1 MEELIHFHSEEI
13 SFELPHPILIRE
25 WLKKSIES
33 ERKVLQ
39 ELSFVF
45 CSDDYLHQLNL
56 EYLSHD
62 TLTDIITFDYS
73 EGQSIAGDIFISVD
87 RVKENSQELN
97 TEFQTE
103 LNRVMIHG
111 VLHLCGYK
119 DKSAEE
125 QATMRAK
132 EDFYLNLQAENG

>member
-13 SFELPHPILIRE
+13 SFELPHPILLRE

-33 ERKVLQ
+33 EGKVLQ

-97 TEFQTE
+97 IEFQTE
-103 LNRVMIHG
+103 LDRVMIHG

-119 DKSAEE
+119 DKSA
-125 QATMRAK
+125 
-132 EDFYLNLQAENG
+132 